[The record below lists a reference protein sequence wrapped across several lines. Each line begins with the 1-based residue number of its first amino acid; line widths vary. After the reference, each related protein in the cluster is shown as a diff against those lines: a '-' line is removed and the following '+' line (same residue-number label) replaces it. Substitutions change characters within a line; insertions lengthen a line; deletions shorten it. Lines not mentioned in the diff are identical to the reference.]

1 MTTIAPTVEEAAT
14 GHGYISDK
22 NRYLARL
29 KRIEGQTHGIH
40 RMIDGADAGTGDRFG
55 FLFRPLV
62 SAPA

>member
-29 KRIEGQTHGIH
+29 KRCLLYTS
-40 RMIDGADAGTGDRFG
+40 DAADE
-55 FLFRPLV
+55 
-62 SAPA
+62 

>member
-1 MTTIAPTVEEAAT
+1 MTTTAPTVEEAAT

-40 RMIDGADAGTGDRFG
+40 RMIDGAAARYVVAS
-55 FLFRPLV
+55 L
-62 SAPA
+62 S